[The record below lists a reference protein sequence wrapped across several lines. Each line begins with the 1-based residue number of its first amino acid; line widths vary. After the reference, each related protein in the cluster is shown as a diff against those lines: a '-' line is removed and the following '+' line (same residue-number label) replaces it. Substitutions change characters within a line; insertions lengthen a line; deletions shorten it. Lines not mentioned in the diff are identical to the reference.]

1 MSLTPFPSSL
11 CRFLYTS
18 YRRSSPRIPS
28 SPPSGGGP
36 KGPGLRPV
44 RTGEE
49 RMVRDE
55 TNVER
60 RGVNQTDEPALRV
73 TRRSL
78 RSLLTCPEGGFAASF
93 VASHPA
99 CGAEGKGV
107 G

>member
-1 MSLTPFPSSL
+1 MRRAEVTRVESCPAVPAPLRLPSPHL
-11 CRFLYTS
+11 GHLWL
-18 YRRSSPRIPS
+18 PRV
-28 SPPSGGGP
+28 
-36 KGPGLRPV
+36 LRPKAS
-44 RTGEE
+44 GSE
-49 RMVRDE
+49 RMVSDE